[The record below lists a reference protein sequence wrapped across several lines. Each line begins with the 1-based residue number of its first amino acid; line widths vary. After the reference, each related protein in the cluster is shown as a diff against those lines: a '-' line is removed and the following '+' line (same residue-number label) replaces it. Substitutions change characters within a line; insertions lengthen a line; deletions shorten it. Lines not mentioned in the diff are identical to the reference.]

1 MKKVVLVV
9 ATLALTTA
17 SLALEIEVQA
27 GDAFAKV
34 MSKNRSSKNMAGSNY
49 VSIKNN
55 DDLEKHGKKDLGI
68 TIDASKKNIG
78 TIYNYVEI
86 KNVKSKTYKKDIK
99 DKKINKY
106 NKENKEEERNY
117 GINIKTKKGF
127 NRGVRGKIH
136 NKVKI
141 ENSDLD

>member
-17 SLALEIEVQA
+17 SFALEIEVQA
-27 GDAFAKV
+27 GDAFDKV
-34 MSKNRSSKNMAGSNY
+34 MSKNRSSKNMAGANY

-55 DDLEKHGKKDLGI
+55 DDLKKHGKKDLGI
-68 TIDASKKNIG
+68 TIDSSKKNIG
-78 TIYNYVEI
+78 TVYNYVEI
-86 KNVKSKTYKKDIK
+86 KNVKSKTYKKNIK
-99 DKKINKY
+99 EKNINKY
-106 NKENKEEERNY
+106 NKEDKKEERNY
-117 GINIKTKKGF
+117 GINVKTKKGF
-127 NRGVRGKIH
+127 NRGVKGKII